1 MLSSHC
7 KGIDFP
13 SQRVLQDLD
22 LKLIDDSHCWTVGGW
37 MISGT
42 YWMCQMWYLR
52 VGRPSGKGKAPY
64 QLDASGLGLSC
75 SARSELPP
83 AVAVDFPF
91 SCFGSQCCLLIHA
104 FSWTSASVLAVGT
117 ELPKRDLLLFLSGIV
132 LTLSLVRHGRLL
144 FVLC

>member
-1 MLSSHC
+1 
-7 KGIDFP
+7 
-13 SQRVLQDLD
+13 
-22 LKLIDDSHCWTVGGW
+22 

-117 ELPKRDLLLFLSGIV
+117 KLSIRDLLLFLSGII

-144 FVLC
+144 IVALLRPLLCVRAKLSFLSKTY